1 MKKSILILSLI
12 NFSILFLVLRTSA
25 QNAIPNADF
34 ENWTSGVPDQWDTSN
49 GDILGTEFICVTRE
63 TADPQNG
70 NSAAKIQTVSHNIIF
85 VGEIIMP
92 GIMTLG
98 DVVIDILNQ
107 TGTVTGGVPVADYPK
122 YLRGYYKYQPATGDS
137 SVIGLGLTKWNG
149 TSRDTIAFAYN
160 KFGGIVANWEEF
172 TVEVQYMNFIQPD
185 SMNIMFVSSNIE
197 TGEAIAG
204 STLWVDNLWLEYSGV
219 AVQAPALNGDLYVYP
234 ANNGQSLVVNTGNIE
249 VNAVEVYSING
260 AMVKNINKIS
270 SVQSLINISE
280 LSNGMYILK
289 VIYREGSPK
298 TIKFTVI

>member
-1 MKKSILILSLI
+1 M
-12 NFSILFLVLRTSA
+12 LFFAFRTSA

-70 NSAAKIQTVSHNIIF
+70 TSAAKIQTVSHNIIF

-92 GIMTLG
+92 GILTLG
-98 DVVIDILNQ
+98 DVVIDIINQ
-107 TGTVTGGVPVADYPK
+107 TGTVTGGVPIADYPK
-122 YLRGYYKYQPATGDS
+122 YLRGYYKYQPAAGDS

-160 KFGGIVANWEEF
+160 KFGGTVSNWEEF
-172 TVEVQYMNFIQPD
+172 TVEVKYMNFIQPD

-219 AVQAPALNGDLYVYP
+219 AVQESGLNENLYVYP
-234 ANNGQSLVVNTGNIE
+234 ANNGQSLIVNPGIIE
-249 VNAVEVYSING
+249 VKAIEVYSING
-260 AMVKNINKIS
+260 ILVKNTNNLS
-270 SVQSLINISE
+270 SSLPVINISE
-280 LSNGMYILK
+280 LSNGLYILK